1 MIDFTTRF
9 LLRSQRYAGD
19 NAMMKTFN
27 KYIAA
32 KLEDAAIEKETK
44 RTSWSNRKVNSDNS
58 SWNLH
63 NKSM

>member
-9 LLRSQRYAGD
+9 ILRSQRYAGD
-19 NAMMKTFN
+19 NEMMKTSN
-27 KYIAA
+27 KYIDA

-44 RTSWSNRKVNSDNS
+44 RTFWLNRKLNSDNS